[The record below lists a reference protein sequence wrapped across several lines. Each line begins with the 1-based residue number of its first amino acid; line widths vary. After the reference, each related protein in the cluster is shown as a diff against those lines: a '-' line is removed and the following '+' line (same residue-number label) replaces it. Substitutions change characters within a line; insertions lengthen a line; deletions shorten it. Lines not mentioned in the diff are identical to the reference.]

1 MKKIKFESFI
11 AFLNKFKFSI
21 LITFIVL
28 LTIATFKSLTMFLF
42 FVNFVGHLP
51 DHTSGGM
58 NVLVVG
64 TDDVKGSKR
73 SDVIAVVHFNEQEK
87 KVRLLSIPRDTRVS
101 IPEVGISKINHAY
114 AHGGI
119 TLLSQTVS
127 EFLSIP
133 IHKYFIVKADGV
145 EQMIDTIG
153 GV

>member
-21 LITFIVL
+21 SILFIVL

-42 FVNFVGHLP
+42 FVNIVGHMP

-73 SDVIAVVHFNEQEK
+73 SDVIAVVHFNERK
-87 KVRLLSIPRDTRVS
+87 KY
-101 IPEVGISKINHAY
+101 AY
-114 AHGGI
+114 YR
-119 TLLSQTVS
+119 
-127 EFLSIP
+127 F
-133 IHKYFIVKADGV
+133 
-145 EQMIDTIG
+145 
-153 GV
+153 